1 MHYVLNKIGW
11 SEYRNMCVFVAGGSR
26 KDSESGK
33 ARSMT
38 RAAKFLV
45 FVATV
50 VHVKVHGWRIVSRG

>member
-11 SEYRNMCVFVAGGSR
+11 VDTGICVFVAGGSR